1 MASSWAREA
10 QVGHEEEFFHTK
22 AHDILKWG
30 VVDTPSLEVFEERLD
45 MVDVALNA
53 VIYLTGW
60 CPVIG

>member
-1 MASSWAREA
+1 M
-10 QVGHEEEFFHTK
+10 
-22 AHDILKWG
+22 KWG